1 MLERFLFAMR
11 FSALFRGDQA
21 VLRGNFLLIT
31 LSWIILFAA
40 QPIPETYASL
50 YYIHLGADAFLL
62 SIIGFA
68 GSIAVALVQ
77 FPGGY
82 LADKHGR
89 RWLIVSMTFGLAIG
103 SLFFVFAPSWQFIL
117 IGLLL
122 QNVFSIYGPALMAMV
137 IDSLPPENRGAGFSL
152 QSVITTLVLLPAPLI
167 AQYLV
172 FTFNFDFGMRI
183 AYTIVAIAYFAT
195 ATLRLKLKETLPP
208 DGAKARPSFID
219 VLRNYPKAV
228 KEGIYVWRKVPKS
241 AFNLFIAIIIVNG
254 LVVSCQTYFV
264 VYSTSILKITLQQW
278 AIVTTFR
285 YLSIAIPGILA
296 GLGMD
301 IIGRKR
307 FLILGYLL
315 YVPGMLLFINADFNM
330 LLLAFFFFGLG
341 NLLQLNSYQ
350 VLMGD
355 LIPRGLRGTV
365 TGCLQFFMFLM
376 QALLQILV
384 GVLYAFVSPQLPF
397 LLLAISAIPL
407 SIFVLLKVYE
417 PSIKEA

>member
-1 MLERFLFAMR
+1 MKL
-11 FSALFRGDQA
+11 SALFRGESA

-31 LSWIILFAA
+31 ITWIILFAA
-40 QPIPETYASL
+40 QPIPDTYASL
-50 YYIHLGADAFLL
+50 FYLHLGADAFML

-89 RWLIVSMTFGLAIG
+89 RWLIVTMTFGLAFG
-103 SLFFVFAPSWQFIL
+103 SLFFIFAPSWQYIL
-117 IGLLL
+117 IGLLV
-122 QNVFSIYGPALMAMV
+122 QNLCSIYGPALMSMI
-137 IDSLPPENRGAGFSL
+137 IDSLPPENRGAGFSF

-172 FTFNFDFGMRI
+172 FTFHFDLGMRI
-183 AYTIVAIAYFAT
+183 AYTIVAIAYFAI
-195 ATLRLKLKETLPP
+195 AILRLKLKETLPQ
-208 DGAKARPSFID
+208 AEKSERPSFINA
-219 VLRNYPKAV
+219 LRVYPKSV
-228 KEGIYVWRKVPKS
+228 KEGIYVWRRVPKS
-241 AFNLFIAIIIVNG
+241 AFNLFLAIIVING

-264 VYSTSILKITLQQW
+264 VYATSILKISLGQW
-278 AIVTTFR
+278 AIVVAFR
-285 YLSIAIPGILA
+285 YLSIAVPGILA
-296 GLGMD
+296 GLSMD
-301 IIGRKR
+301 VMGRKR

-315 YVPGMLLFINADFNM
+315 YVPGMLLFVNADFNM
-330 LLLAFFFFGLG
+330 LLLSFFFFGLG

-355 LIPRGLRGTV
+355 LVPRGLRGTV

-376 QALLQILV
+376 QAILQIIV

-397 LLLAISAIPL
+397 ILLAAAAIPL
-407 SIFVLLKVYE
+407 SIFVFWKVYE
-417 PSIKEA
+417 PSVKEE

>member
-1 MLERFLFAMR
+1 MKV
-11 FSALFRGDQA
+11 STLFRGDSA

-31 LSWIILFAA
+31 VSWIILFAA
-40 QPIPETYASL
+40 QPIPDTYASL
-50 YYIHLGADAFLL
+50 FYLHLGSDAFLL
-62 SIIGFA
+62 SIIGFV

-117 IGLLL
+117 IGLLI
-122 QNVFSIYGPALMAMV
+122 QNLCSIYGPALMSMV
-137 IDSLPPENRGAGFSL
+137 IDSLPPENRGSGFSF

-172 FTFNFDFGMRI
+172 TTFNFDLGMRI
-183 AYTIVAIAYFAT
+183 GYTIVSISYFSIAI
-195 ATLRLKLKETLPP
+195 LRLRLKETLPSLE
-208 DGAKARPSFID
+208 KSERPSLIN
-219 VLRNYPKAV
+219 VIRIYPKSI
-228 KEGIYVWRKVPKS
+228 KEGINVWRKVPTS
-241 AFNLFIAIIIVNG
+241 AFNLFLAIIIING

-264 VYSTSILKITLQQW
+264 VYATSILKISLEQW
-278 AIVTTFR
+278 AIVVAFR
-285 YLSIAIPGILA
+285 YLSIAVPGIIA
-296 GLGMD
+296 GFSMD
-301 IIGRKR
+301 VMGRKN

-315 YVPGMLLFINADFNM
+315 YVPGMLLFLNADFNV

-365 TGCLQFFMFLM
+365 MGCMQFFMFIM
-376 QALLQILV
+376 QAVLQIVV
-384 GVLYAFVSPQLPF
+384 GLLYAFVSPSLPF
-397 LLLAISAIPL
+397 LILAVAAIPL
-407 SIFVLLKVYE
+407 SIFVYWKVYE
-417 PSIKEA
+417 PSVKEK

>member
-1 MLERFLFAMR
+1 MK
-11 FSALFRGDQA
+11 
-21 VLRGNFLLIT
+21 GNFLLIT
-31 LSWIILFAA
+31 VSWIILFAA
-40 QPIPETYASL
+40 QPIPDTYASL
-50 YYIHLGADAFLL
+50 FYLHLGADAFLL

-103 SLFFVFAPSWQFIL
+103 SLFFIFAPSWQFIL
-117 IGLLL
+117 IGLLI
-122 QNVFSIYGPALMAMV
+122 QNLCSIYGPALMSMV
-137 IDSLPPENRGAGFSL
+137 LDSLPPENRGSGFSF

-172 FTFNFDFGMRI
+172 ATFNFDLGMRI
-183 AYTIVAIAYFAT
+183 GYTIVSISYFSIAI
-195 ATLRLKLKETLPP
+195 LRLRLKETLPSLQ
-208 DGAKARPSFID
+208 KSERPSLIN
-219 VLRNYPKAV
+219 VIRIYPKSI
-228 KEGIYVWRKVPKS
+228 KEGINVWRKVPPS
-241 AFNLFIAIIIVNG
+241 AFNLFLAIIIING

-264 VYSTSILKITLQQW
+264 VYSTSILKISLEQW
-278 AIVTTFR
+278 AIVVAFR
-285 YLSIAIPGILA
+285 YLSIAVPGIIA
-296 GLGMD
+296 GFSMD
-301 IIGRKR
+301 VMGRKN

-315 YVPGMLLFINADFNM
+315 YVPGMLLFLNADFNL

-365 TGCLQFFMFLM
+365 TGCMQFFMFIM
-376 QALLQILV
+376 QAVLQIVIGL
-384 GVLYAFVSPQLPF
+384 LYAFISPSLPF
-397 LLLAISAIPL
+397 LILAVAAIPL
-407 SIFVLLKVYE
+407 SIFVYWKVYE
-417 PSIKEA
+417 PSVKEK